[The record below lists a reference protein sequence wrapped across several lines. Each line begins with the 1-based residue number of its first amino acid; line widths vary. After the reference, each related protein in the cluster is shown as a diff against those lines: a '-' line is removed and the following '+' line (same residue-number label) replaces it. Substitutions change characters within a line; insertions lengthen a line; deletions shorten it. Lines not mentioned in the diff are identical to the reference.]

1 MQHSPTAGFT
11 LIEIM
16 VVVAIVALLSA
27 FGVPAYQDYIVRTRV
42 AEVIAWTE
50 PLKKQLVDNL
60 SNGTPMWSGVD
71 QVALKANL
79 PKALK
84 TITLSNTDGIIWLAF
99 KGAPI
104 DGKTML
110 IFPKDSGQML
120 TGTLTESSI
129 PKGRISW
136 TCRVAAPDL
145 ASVGWT
151 VGTLHPKYAP
161 QWCSGAPLE

>member
-1 MQHSPTAGFT
+1 MHPSATTGFT
-11 LIEIM
+11 LIELM
-16 VVVAIVALLSA
+16 VVVAIVALLST
-27 FGVPAYQDYIVRTRV
+27 FGIPAYQDYIVRTRV

-60 SNGTPMWSGVD
+60 SNGLPMWSGVD
-71 QVALKANL
+71 QVALKAKL

-84 TITLSNTDGIIWLAF
+84 AINLANTDGIIWLTF

-110 IFPKDSGQML
+110 LFPKDSGQML

-136 TCRVAAPDL
+136 TCRVAVPDH
-145 ASVGWT
+145 ASAAWT

-161 QWCSGAPLE
+161 QWCSETPLE